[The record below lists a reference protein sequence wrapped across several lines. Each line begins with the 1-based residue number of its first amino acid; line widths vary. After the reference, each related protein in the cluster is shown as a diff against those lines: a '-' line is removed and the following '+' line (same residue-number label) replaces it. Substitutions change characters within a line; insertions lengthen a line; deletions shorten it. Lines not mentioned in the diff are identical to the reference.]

1 MFTSLVIHCS
11 TRPCD
16 SLESVKFQLYSHL
29 PCTFLVYLVFL
40 FCLFHISQYQKNH
53 LLFVFEC
60 TFFPMK
66 ESWCICLLFRLVFF
80 KFLTHNLKWERLCC
94 LLVISTFF
102 FLSISLLAQKHEN
115 GLSCYQPSRFI
126 LGVYLF
132 FITRPSGILFSIP
145 GLSFLFEI

>member
-1 MFTSLVIHCS
+1 MILIVEYPSFGLSLGSSSYFIMSSSSKSWTTFTSFVIHCS
-11 TRPCD
+11 PRPCD

-53 LLFVFEC
+53 LLFVFKC
-60 TFFPMK
+60 TFFPLK
-66 ESWCICLLFRLVFF
+66 ESWCICLLFHLVFF

-102 FLSISLLAQKHEN
+102 FLSIS
-115 GLSCYQPSRFI
+115 
-126 LGVYLF
+126 
-132 FITRPSGILFSIP
+132 
-145 GLSFLFEI
+145 